1 MDLVRYFYGANGGS
15 ERGLDP
21 RVIRLKRDLLRS
33 VGLTIAFLWGL
44 FLSAQIASAI
54 ATDLPDAKAKT
65 VPAQLS
71 QSIAQLPMTAELGT
85 SSASDYFDQIQKV
98 KVGYLL
104 WTDFPVRVSI
114 DPAGDLRWQTAVRKG
129 VEAWMPYF
137 PLEIIDVTD
146 GREDAQI
153 QIQATRFKL
162 NRPAGSTTL
171 PRFRAA
177 ETRWDIIPVMP
188 DSLTPLL
195 RHRMTIALPPGQADG
210 VMQSAACHEMG
221 HALGIW
227 GHSIDAKD
235 VMYFAQVKDP
245 PPISTRDLRTLKRV
259 YEQPTRLGEEM
270 RVKK

>member
-1 MDLVRYFYGANGGS
+1 M
-15 ERGLDP
+15 
-21 RVIRLKRDLLRS
+21 IRLRRDRKRDLSRS
-33 VGLTIAFLWGL
+33 FGLTIAFLWGL
-44 FLSAQIASAI
+44 FLTAQVAFAI

-65 VPAQLS
+65 VPAQLL
-71 QSIAQLPMTAELGT
+71 QSIAQLPI
-85 SSASDYFDQIQKV
+85 SAASGLLDYFDQIQKV

-104 WTDFPVRVSI
+104 WTEFPVRVSI
-114 DPAGDLRWQTAVRKG
+114 DPAGDVRWQTAVRKG

-137 PLEIIDVTD
+137 PLEIVNATD
-146 GREDAQI
+146 EQKDAQI
-153 QIQATRFKL
+153 QIKATRFKL
-162 NRPAGSTTL
+162 NRPVGSTAL

-177 ETRWDIIPVMP
+177 ETRWDVIPVMP
-188 DSLTPLL
+188 DSPTHLL
-195 RHRMTIALPPGQADG
+195 RHQMTIALPPGQADG

-245 PPISTRDLRTLKRV
+245 PPISPRDLRTLKRV

-270 RVKK
+270 RSEK

>member
-1 MDLVRYFYGANGGS
+1 M
-15 ERGLDP
+15 
-21 RVIRLKRDLLRS
+21 IRLKRDLFRS
-33 VGLTIAFLWGL
+33 FGLAIAFLWGL
-44 FLSAQIASAI
+44 FLTGQIAFAI
-54 ATDLPDAKAKT
+54 ATDLPEAKT
-65 VPAQLS
+65 KVVPTQLL
-71 QSIAQLPMTAELGT
+71 QSIAQLPIVSAVAKSAE

-104 WTDFPVRVSI
+104 WTEFPVRVWI
-114 DPAGDLRWQTAVRKG
+114 DPEGDRRWQMAVRQG

-137 PLEIIDVTD
+137 PIQIIDATD
-146 GREDAQI
+146 RRDDPQI
-153 QIQATRFKL
+153 RIKAARFKL
-162 NRPAGSTTL
+162 DRPAGSTAL

-177 ETRWDIIPVMP
+177 ETRWDVIPVMP
-188 DSLTPLL
+188 NSRKSLL
-195 RHRMTIALPPGQADG
+195 HHHMTIALPPGQADG

-245 PPISTRDLRTLKRV
+245 PLISPRDLRTLKRI

-270 RVKK
+270 RIRN